1 MKDRESLKILSLI
14 EEEEESHYRFGLRW
28 FTYMCCMGL
37 KGLFVYKQK
46 FVKETSCVHLSTLF
60 MFPNEMEY

>member
-28 FTYMCCMGL
+28 FTYMCWKRKKDIREAVEEINGKHGCKL
-37 KGLFVYKQK
+37 DASIF
-46 FVKETSCVHLSTLF
+46 E
-60 MFPNEMEY
+60 